1 MIPLWEN
8 WLSLAPKNR
17 LKTQVT
23 GNCATQGVL
32 QHSFQGASLT
42 GRVQLCHDL
51 ESFLTLHTRNCTKT
65 HCDTSLQNSHVLYL
79 NEW

>member
-8 WLSLAPKNR
+8 CLTSPPKNR

-32 QHSFQGASLT
+32 QHSFPGSQPH
-42 GRVQLCHDL
+42 R
-51 ESFLTLHTRNCTKT
+51 ES
-65 HCDTSLQNSHVLYL
+65 SIMP
-79 NEW
+79 